1 MQGWD
6 VLGFHAP
13 AWRIW
18 FGCAAA
24 VAALAT
30 FSMRTMIPL
39 GVTGIFANI
48 LNVTYAF
55 FGGFYPV
62 LVLQVILLL
71 AIFAAFTA
79 VSENPTAKAGPQG
92 DGGSKRGLG
101 LIRKGASSV
110 AG

>member
-71 AIFAAFTA
+71 AIFFGAFTA

-92 DGGSKRGLG
+92 RRGFE
-101 LIRKGASSV
+101 
-110 AG
+110 AGH